1 VDSRTTLS
9 RLIQRRTLWWPTLLG
24 WVLIGV
30 VIVTPLVWWWFKG
43 EDFLSATHRLPAE
56 VLVVDGWIGRQNLE
70 AAKTEFERG
79 GYTYVATTGGLSSD
93 WNGNQWNHAQKATN
107 LMIRFGV
114 PPDRVI
120 EAPARETK
128 SQRTFESALAVRT
141 ALDARRLQ
149 PAAVNIFT
157 VGAHAKRSRLVFAKT
172 LAAGTR
178 VGVISVTPIGYA
190 SGPWWK
196 STERADDFLKETIG
210 WLYELLLNSGRT
222 SNSDEFDRP
231 AGLRR

>member
-1 VDSRTTLS
+1 VHSGTMLS
-9 RLIQRRTLWWPTLLG
+9 RLIHRRTLWWPTLLG
-24 WVLIGV
+24 WGLIGV

-43 EDFLSATHRLPAE
+43 EDFLSATHRLSAE
-56 VLVVDGWIGRQNLE
+56 VLVVEGWIGRENLE

-79 GYTYVATTGGLSSD
+79 GYTYLATAGGLSKND
-93 WNGNQWNHAQKATN
+93 WDGNQWNYAREAAN
-107 LMIRFGV
+107 LMLRLGV

-120 EAPARETK
+120 EAPALETK
-128 SQRTFESALAVRT
+128 SQRTFESALAVRRV
-141 ALDARRLQ
+141 LDARRLQ

-178 VGVISVTPIGYA
+178 VGVISVTPIGYP

-196 STERADDFLKETIG
+196 STERADVFLKETVG

-222 SNSDEFDRP
+222 SNSES
-231 AGLRR
+231 LKT